1 VVDRK
6 RVPQLTRLVYHS
18 QRSELKVSMRGGRRR
33 WVVWVILTLGILLS
47 VYLAS
52 PLIALHSIA
61 SAVETRDAVALTE
74 RIEFPSL
81 RRSLTK
87 QIVAKYLEL
96 TGKKLPLNALGKR
109 VAVSVADPVVARL
122 MTVRAL
128 LDLLG
133 KGDAGEKA
141 KVPLERAPFTA
152 ASFESLWRL
161 WLNSEYLG
169 RSFYVYLPPKKSR
182 EEQFRAHLR
191 VIGWR
196 WRIVGLDLPEDLKE
210 HLARELVKLTQ
221 DRLNPQGSQ

>member
-1 VVDRK
+1 MPNQSK
-6 RVPQLTRLVYHS
+6 RS
-18 QRSELKVSMRGGRRR
+18 GGRIR
-33 WVVWVILTLGILLS
+33 WGWLSAVTLVILLS

-87 QIVAKYLEL
+87 QIVAAYLDL

-122 MTVRAL
+122 MTVGAL

-133 KGDAGEKA
+133 KGDAGEKV
-141 KVPLERAPFTA
+141 KLPIDRAPFA
-152 ASFESLWRL
+152 PSSSKSLWRL

-169 RSFYVYLPPKKSR
+169 RSFYVYLPPERSR
-182 EEQFRAHLR
+182 TEQFRVHLLIVR
-191 VIGWR
+191 WR

-221 DRLNPQGSQ
+221 DRGQ

>member
-1 VVDRK
+1 
-6 RVPQLTRLVYHS
+6 
-18 QRSELKVSMRGGRRR
+18 MRWGLLFAATLC
-33 WVVWVILTLGILLS
+33 ILLGI
-47 VYLAS
+47 YLAS
-52 PLIALHSIA
+52 PLMALYSIA

-87 QIVAKYLEL
+87 QILGAYFEL

-109 VAVSVADPVVARL
+109 VAVSVADPIVARL

-141 KVPLERAPFTA
+141 KLPIDRAPFTSS
-152 ASFESLWRL
+152 SFKSLWRL
-161 WLNSEYLG
+161 WLKSEYLG
-169 RSFYVYLPPKKSR
+169 NNFYVSLPPEGSR
-182 EEQFRAHLR
+182 AEQFRADLR
-191 VIGWR
+191 LVRWR
-196 WRIVGLDLPEDLKE
+196 WRIVGLDLPEDLRE

-221 DRLNPQGSQ
+221 DRINPQGNSQ